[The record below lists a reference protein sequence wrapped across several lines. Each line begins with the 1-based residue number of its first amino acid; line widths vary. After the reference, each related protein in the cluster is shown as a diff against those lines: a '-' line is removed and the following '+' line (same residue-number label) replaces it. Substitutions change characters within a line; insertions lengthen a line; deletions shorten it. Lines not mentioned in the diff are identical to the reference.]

1 MPRRIIDRREGD
13 LAERFDHLQ
22 DEITRFSNHS
32 ISDSFGDRFTEI
44 EGIFGEID
52 RRRSD
57 VEANPD
63 ADALYQ
69 RYLSKVLSAEANIA
83 ELELV
88 LTHLELYS
96 HHRDHSLDRI
106 HRVENICGELTEAFG
121 VSATCLPVIREDYA
135 LLPLLDNDYYVIYI
149 PRGRDI
155 IPTTPILA
163 HEIAH
168 AVLDQRLARSEQQ
181 SARSDNFT
189 ERFGELRR
197 EMSSDHA
204 ERDFYENW
212 DYWYDELFC
221 DVAGFFAFG
230 PSYVCAQLH
239 HLLTRRPYDIRQN
252 VRVGDEYL
260 HPPEALRAE
269 VVTTLADEHLP
280 GKLLEPLEH
289 VRDEYTEYLEQNIDS
304 KPSFY
309 DRWVDEQLVNA
320 VVADADSV
328 NNDLEDLC
336 QHLLQGTDPSEAPD
350 FEYRI
355 KANQYWLNEH

>member
-1 MPRRIIDRREGD
+1 MPRRIIDHRERD
-13 LAERFDHLQ
+13 LTARFDHLQ
-22 DEITRFSNHS
+22 DEITRFSDLS
-32 ISDSFGDRFTEI
+32 VSDSFDSRFTKIDEI
-44 EGIFGEID
+44 FDDID

-63 ADALYQ
+63 VDPLYQ

-96 HHRDHSLDRI
+96 NHRDHSRDRI
-106 HRVENICGELTEAFG
+106 CHVRNICDELTDSFG
-121 VSATCLPVIREDYA
+121 LTATCLPVIRENYS
-135 LLPLLDNDYYVIYI
+135 LLPLLDNEYYVIYI
-149 PRGRDI
+149 PRGQDI

-163 HEIAH
+163 HEVAH
-168 AVLDQRLARSEQQ
+168 AILDQRSARSDQQ
-181 SARSDNFT
+181 SARSDDFT

-197 EMSSDHA
+197 QMSTARA

-239 HLLTRRPYDIRQN
+239 HLLTRRPYNIIRN
-252 VRVGDEYL
+252 VRVEDEYL

-269 VVTTLADEHLP
+269 VVTTLADEYLP
-280 GKLLEPLEH
+280 DELLESLEH
-289 VRDEYTEYLEQNIDS
+289 VRDEYTEHLERTINS

-309 DRWVDEQLVNA
+309 DQWVDDQLVDA
-320 VVADADSV
+320 VVSDAESV
-328 NNDLEDLC
+328 NDDLDNLC
-336 QHLLQGTDPSEAPD
+336 QHLLNGTDYDEAPD
-350 FEYRI
+350 FEYRL
-355 KANQYWLNEH
+355 KANQYWLDEY